1 MKLLVI
7 SQYFWPESFRINEI
21 VDSMTSRGHEVEVL
35 TGKPNYPE
43 GDIFPG
49 YKANGVFREEWG
61 GARLLRV
68 PLVPRGPGGAI
79 RLVLN
84 YVSFAL
90 TATFIGALQLRGRKY
105 DAIFVYAPSPVTAAF
120 PAVFLGWTKRAPVIL
135 WVQDLWP
142 ESLSAT
148 GFVKNRALLAMVR
161 WAVKWIYKHS
171 DLLLA
176 QSRAFVEPIVK
187 LAGSTPVKYYPN
199 SVDPT
204 FSVPA
209 GLGELPESL
218 KILENGFNVVF
229 AGNIGSAQAIE
240 VIVEAA
246 CALRELTDIRFVV
259 IGSGNRMAWMAEEIN
274 KRKLTNISFPGRFP
288 VAMMPAVMQNAAA
301 LLVTLTDAP
310 IFSLTIPNKVQ
321 AYLASGRPIIACLNG
336 EGARI
341 VEESGA
347 GFAVQ
352 ALSAEGLVQ
361 AVLKLHKM
369 KPEERDVLGARGRA
383 YFMHNFEHEKL
394 VDELLDLVRDAAT
407 RRGKLA

>member
-1 MKLLVI
+1 M
-7 SQYFWPESFRINEI
+7 
-21 VDSMTSRGHEVEVL
+21 MSRGHEVDVL

-43 GDIFPG
+43 GGVFPG
-49 YKANGVFREEWG
+49 YMANGVQKEEWG

-68 PLVPRGPGGAI
+68 PLVPRGPGGAM
-79 RLVLN
+79 RLILN
-84 YVSFAL
+84 YLSFAL
-90 TATFIGALQLRGRKY
+90 TATFIGALQLRGRQY
-105 DAIFVYAPSPVTAAF
+105 DAIFVYAPSPITAAF
-120 PAVFLGWTKRAPVIL
+120 PAVFLGWSKRAPVLL

-161 WAVKWIYKHS
+161 WVVKWIYKRS

-176 QSRAFVEPIVK
+176 QSRAFVEPITR

-199 SVDPT
+199 SVDRA

-209 GLGELPESL
+209 GLGELPEPL
-218 KILENGFNVVF
+218 KILEQGFNVVF

-259 IGSGNRMAWMAEEIN
+259 IGSGSRMGWMAEEIN
-274 KRKLTNISFPGRFP
+274 KRELTNISFPGRFP
-288 VAMMPAVMQNAAA
+288 VAIMPAVMQRAAA

-310 IFSLTIPNKVQ
+310 IFSMTIPNKVQ

-347 GFAVQ
+347 GFAVP
-352 ALSAEGLVQ
+352 ALCAEGLVQ
-361 AVLKLHKM
+361 AVLELHKM
-369 KPEERDVLGARGRA
+369 KPEERDALGARGRA
-383 YFMHNFEHEKL
+383 YFMQNFEHEKL
-394 VDELLDLVRDAAT
+394 VDELLNVLRDAAA
-407 RRGKLA
+407 GQEKVA